1 MHKQGLD
8 GAREGDG
15 KKVAGGANAR
25 ARLETPPGFAAR
37 SRSNNVAKASMAVG
51 ERKAALP
58 PPPPPASN
66 GGKAGMFTVVFGSY
80 EFVYCNCHITDLS
93 SGVYAL
99 GLIYLWFREVNSWSI
114 S

>member
-1 MHKQGLD
+1 MHKQRLD

-58 PPPPPASN
+58 PPPPPAASN
-66 GGKAGMFTVVFGSY
+66 GGKAGMFLEATNLFIVTAISQ
-80 EFVYCNCHITDLS
+80 IS
-93 SGVYAL
+93 R
-99 GLIYLWFREVNSWSI
+99 RESTR
-114 S
+114 

>member
-37 SRSNNVAKASMAVG
+37 SRSNNVTKASMAVG

-58 PPPPPASN
+58 PPPASN
-66 GGKAGMFTVVFGSY
+66 GGKAGMFAVVFGSY

-93 SGVYAL
+93 SGVFAL
-99 GLIYLWFREVNSWSI
+99 GLIYLRFREVNSWSI